1 MANDTS
7 TPDTLAPVTSPVADD
22 AVGVPEAKWYVA
34 IVNHNNE
41 LNVFRNLTSQGYEAY
56 VASQQEL
63 RQRASGR
70 KVKVDRV
77 LIPSKVFIHCTERVR
92 REIVN
97 LPYIKRFMT
106 NPAGRLTARQHRPMV
121 TVPDHEMEVMQ
132 FMLGY
137 SDSPVSIVDSRLSK
151 GTEVEVV
158 RGSLKGLRGRI
169 SEEPDGS
176 STLTVCLDI
185 LGSAR
190 VSIDPVNVTP
200 VNSSEQCASAYS

>member
-22 AVGVPEAKWYVA
+22 AVGVPESQWYVA

-41 LNVFRNLTSQGYEAY
+41 LNVFRNLTDRGYEAY

-106 NPAGRLTARQHRPMV
+106 NPAGRLTAREQRPMV
-121 TVPDHEMEVMQ
+121 TVPDHEMEVMK